1 MTKPKVADLQNRH
14 FRVKMD
20 FPKLKND
27 LVIRAARGEKVER
40 TPVWIMRQAGRYLP
54 EYRQFR
60 SDKAWSSIFYPS
72 EKCQIFAN
80 FRRKYFEK
88 IDIRVI
94 LDHEN
99 WIFSQF
105 VKLRNLPWR

>member
-1 MTKPKVADLQNRH
+1 
-14 FRVKMD
+14 MD

-60 SDKAWSSIFYPS
+60 SDKAWSSIFFYLS
-72 EKCQIFAN
+72 EKFQIPGIFV
-80 FRRKYFEK
+80 FLK
-88 IDIRVI
+88 IGIRVI

-99 WIFSQF
+99 WIFLQF
-105 VKLRNLPWR
+105 VRLQNLPWR